1 MDELVKPMNLEATI
15 ITLLNQSL
23 TSKKYKKPLQNPKLT
38 RNLVSSLAHIYFVG
52 TFKVKKKHII
62 QTLPIV

>member
-23 TSKKYKKPLQNPKLT
+23 TSKNTKNHFKTQN
-38 RNLVSSLAHIYFVG
+38 
-52 TFKVKKKHII
+52 
-62 QTLPIV
+62 